1 MHTTGRTIFRRLY
14 MTVRDI
20 HLQILRVLI
29 ILSCFAALGVV
40 LFGRNVEAI
49 ILVIAIGSAWMLR
62 FKV

>member
-1 MHTTGRTIFRRLY
+1 
-14 MTVRDI
+14 
-20 HLQILRVLI
+20 VLI

-62 FKV
+62 FKVWF